1 MVKGVCVTLIEG
13 CMRGAISYSDFK
25 SKYSSA
31 VLFVC
36 FFKLSFLI
44 EVMSSS
50 LTYFRLQSQLKFFL
64 LL

>member
-31 VLFVC
+31 VLFAVLTDESC
-36 FFKLSFLI
+36 DHLASSF
-44 EVMSSS
+44 
-50 LTYFRLQSQLKFFL
+50 
-64 LL
+64 